1 MGGVTDELLVKRG
14 EFVARRRV
22 LKGEL
27 TKLAADIAAID
38 RVIRMVDPDHQT
50 VEQQVERKAISPF
63 VSGELTP
70 AALEALR
77 KLGPTTSS
85 ACAEAIL
92 SAKGM
97 PTDPATVAHV
107 ANRVS
112 AIFSQKAN
120 NGQVSRAGSGTG
132 RQLIWQI
139 AA

>member
-1 MGGVTDELLVKRG
+1 VHR
-14 EFVARRRV
+14 
-22 LKGEL
+22 
-27 TKLAADIAAID
+27 TKHDIASALNANE
-38 RVIRMVDPDHQT
+38 Q
-50 VEQQVERKAISPF
+50 QQVERKAINPF

-97 PTDPATVAHV
+97 PTDPATVAQV